1 MSLHHSLKRD
11 RNLGGQRNVLN
22 RVQRIKLLKER
33 GLWKEGDE
41 VNGLPKVKVVKQK
54 KLKTEKKEVKEPTTE
69 WDKLRK

>member
-1 MSLHHSLKRD
+1 MSMHKTMKRD
-11 RNLGGQRNVLN
+11 KNLGGTRNVLN

-33 GLWKEGDE
+33 GLWKDGDK
-41 VNGLPKVKVVKQK
+41 VTGLPKEKVVKQK

>member
-1 MSLHHSLKRD
+1 MSLHKSLKRKINFG
-11 RNLGGQRNVLN
+11 RNNVLSKIEK
-22 RVQRIKLLKER
+22 IKYLIKN

>member
-1 MSLHHSLKRD
+1 MSLHKSLKRKINFG
-11 RNLGGQRNVLN
+11 RNNVLN
-22 RVQRIKLLKER
+22 RIDRIKYLIKN

-69 WDKLRK
+69 WNKLRK